1 MYDIPVVDTYEKG
14 TSTDFNRQGQFA
26 RSAMTA
32 QTRHLLMS
40 TVGWA
45 DFTATFANGS
55 FVLNVSD
62 GFLYTNG
69 EQHITEAPTPIN
81 LVNDAPP
88 SPGLKRIV
96 SIVAYALPAQPVGQE
111 QRVFAVQV
119 TPASSN
125 VPATY
130 QDETRSTYTINRQI
144 ARVARYLGDIS
155 PQPTPPTLTP
165 DLCEIAQVVLGSA
178 GIESVTWNTKTQ
190 APNLAGQRSRLDGVV
205 TFVDGQGQRI
215 DTIDKNLAALG
226 SKIPQNLSDAM
237 IRQLLSTVA
246 SLTQAT
252 KVKTGDLA
260 FGIDYALDTSQS
272 DNSYI
277 GYAANIDDGIRF
289 PWASSKQ
296 APLTLYTPG
305 DPVTKVV
312 SNLVLPTWT
321 ENPSLVVDGM
331 DGSLSISNQV
341 NTTLT
346 ATQVAISRSSVRY
359 GPAFD
364 VCTNSQFFHSGNL
377 DTTSNIFTE
386 NGETFQFTPEYNA
399 AGLFDWHYTAQQI
412 FVDSWT
418 QTYWDY
424 VSTSVGLNGAIRA
437 QTFRV
442 PDYGYLT
449 SIDLPFVTA
458 DPSYGVTLLLC
469 ETNTDGTPN
478 LNRVYER
485 CDLAAGSITAN
496 ANGAVR
502 TKFNFR
508 PAYLQPG
515 TLYAWVTVTR
525 GNYSLAT
532 VANNKYAQGTSFITT
547 DGGAFFAGDTTVDF
561 AFTANFARFASPR
574 AEIRFNDIDN
584 TNGDVISALKLL
596 YGSIIPQG
604 TQIIH
609 QAKRSGGDWT
619 TVATVDPNNPLT
631 TPLDTGP
638 FGSLPLPASV
648 QHKIVLVGSTTL
660 MPAIDLSQAWVT
672 ALKLGNVRDHF
683 TPVINLGTTCNRT
696 EVTVVV
702 DHFDPVNHTT
712 ACKLIVG
719 GAAVTPSA
727 TTYTDDPSSPGR
739 RTYIYS
745 FTHAS
750 TTSLRIELPGTL
762 ASILSQH
769 HVESRF
775 FRSWLV

>member
-1 MYDIPVVDTYEKG
+1 MYDIVEIAAYQKVTSADLSNIG
-14 TSTDFNRQGQFA
+14 TLA
-26 RSAMTA
+26 RAGFTA
-32 QTRHLLMS
+32 QTRQMLVPNMAF
-40 TVGWA
+40 A
-45 DFTATFANGS
+45 DFTFTWANNS
-55 FVLNVSD
+55 FLITASD
-62 GFLYTNG
+62 GFIYKNG
-69 EQHITEAPTPIN
+69 GQYRAAAPTPLN

-88 SPGLKRIV
+88 STGLLKII
-96 SIVAYALPAQPVGQE
+96 SIVASALPAADSAPE
-111 QRVFAVQV
+111 QREFATLV
-119 TPASSN
+119 TPASGST
-125 VPATY
+125 PATY
-130 QDETRSTYTINRQI
+130 QTEARQQTTLNSQVALVAKVAGDNSPQPVPPTLSSDLIEI
-144 ARVARYLGDIS
+144 ARV
-155 PQPTPPTLTP
+155 TLS
-165 DLCEIAQVVLGSA
+165 QS
-178 GIESVTWNTKTQ
+178 GIQSVQIIEANRAPNLVGVQESVTALQ
-190 APNLAGQRSRLDGVV
+190 S
-205 TFVDGQGQRI
+205 FVDGQGQRI

-226 SKIPQNLSDAM
+226 ALIPQNLSDAM

-246 SLTQAT
+246 TLTAKT
-252 KVKTGDLA
+252 KVQTGDLS
-260 FGIDYALDTSQS
+260 FGIDYALDMSQS

-277 GYAANIDDGIRF
+277 GYAANVDDGIRF

-305 DPVTKVV
+305 DPVTKTV
-312 SNLVLPTWT
+312 SNLVLPVWT
-321 ENPSLVVDGM
+321 EDASLVVGGM

-346 ATQVAISRSSVRY
+346 ATQVSISRSSVRY

-386 NGETFQFTPEYNA
+386 NGETFQFAPEYNA

-424 VSTSVGLNGAIRA
+424 VQTSIGLNGAIRA

-478 LNRVYER
+478 MNRVYEK
-485 CDLAAGSITAN
+485 CDLAAGTITADPTGN
-496 ANGAVR
+496 TR
-502 TKFNFR
+502 TKFSFR
-508 PAYLQPG
+508 PSYLQPG

-532 VANNKYAQGTSFITT
+532 VANNKYAQGTSFLTT
-547 DGGAFFAGDTTVDF
+547 DAGAYFAGDTSVDF

-584 TNGDVISALKLL
+584 TNGDVISALKFL
-596 YGSIIPQG
+596 YGSVIPQG

-609 QAKRSGGDWT
+609 QAKRSGGDWI

-631 TPLDTGP
+631 TPLDSGP

-672 ALKLGNVRDHF
+672 SLKLGSVRDHF
-683 TPVINLGTTCNRT
+683 STVMNLGTNCNRT

-702 DHFDPVNHTT
+702 DHFDPANHTT
-712 ACKLIVG
+712 ACKLIVA

-727 TTYTDDPSSPGR
+727 TSYTDDPTTPGR

-750 TTSLRIELPGTL
+750 TSSLRIELPGTINSL
-762 ASILSQH
+762 LSTY